1 MLPGSGAM
9 KSKPFFLKGLW
20 PVALLAVFLGLAE
33 LPFAGFMADDFIQL
47 GTLEGVS
54 SCGGRAPFRLYDI
67 GDGNPD
73 FVLALKNAGA
83 FPWFFAPDFRMAFF
97 RPLSSAL
104 LALDHRWFGL
114 HPLGY
119 RVHGVIWFLLLAA
132 GLGCLLQRL
141 FPRGLASLALT
152 LFIVS
157 GIHGPLSWTATR
169 HIVIAAALGVF
180 GLYFHVRWRQ
190 DGWRAGRLLAL
201 AALALSLTAG
211 EAALGALAF
220 VFAYEA
226 FVVEDSWR
234 MRIRASLPPA
244 LLVLAYLLFY
254 RLLGFGAS
262 ASSGYLNPL
271 AEPLRFLAVL
281 PGRMAV
287 ILGGMVAGGN
297 VDLWVLR
304 PPLRPLMVLTGAL
317 LAALFAVLFRSAWKN
332 SATPGRR
339 TVRGLTAGAVLAA
352 VPFSGTPIGSRCLV
366 IPWIGGAAALAWVLH
381 GWWTVLRRGPGNGR
395 RLAGVACALLAFI
408 HLALA
413 PVQRLAAPFL
423 LQRMMGTRL
432 AAAMDVPALAS
443 ERIAGK
449 TVVLL
454 NAPDIV
460 VGLHSYFYRALFRLS
475 MPTAWRV
482 LAWAPCAFR
491 FSRLD
496 AHTLSMEAVGGE
508 VASLRLQTGDIV
520 RLQDMQASVTGHDA
534 NGITKAEFRFAVPLD
549 DPRLYFLAWRDG
561 RLQNVAPPSMGATL
575 LLPAP
580 AFEL

>member
-1 MLPGSGAM
+1 M
-9 KSKPFFLKGLW
+9 KSKPFFLKGMW

-33 LPFAGFMADDFIQL
+33 LPFASFMADDFIQL

-54 SCGGRAPFRLYDI
+54 SCGGQAPFRLYDI
-67 GDGNPD
+67 ADGDPD
-73 FVLALKNAGA
+73 HVLALKNAGA

-104 LALDHRWFGL
+104 LALDHRLFGL
-114 HPLGY
+114 RPLGY

-132 GLGCLLQRL
+132 GLGLLLRRL
-141 FPRGLASLALT
+141 LPQGLAALALT
-152 LFIVS
+152 IFLVS

-169 HIVIAAALGVF
+169 HIVIAAALGIF

-190 DGWRAGRLLAL
+190 DGWRAGRLLSL
-201 AALALSLTAG
+201 VTLALSLAG
-211 EAALGALAF
+211 SEAALGACAY

-226 FVVEDSWR
+226 FTVEDEWR
-234 MRIRASLPPA
+234 MRIRACLPPA

-271 AEPLRFLAVL
+271 GEPLRFLAGL
-281 PGRMAV
+281 PGRLAV

-304 PPLRPLMVLTGAL
+304 PQLRPFMVFTGAL
-317 LAALFAVLFRSAWKN
+317 LAALFAALFRSGWKN
-332 SATPGRR
+332 SAASGRR
-339 TVRGLTAGAVLAA
+339 AVRWLIAGAVLAA

-381 GWWTVLRRGPGNGR
+381 GWWTVLRRGPGIGR
-395 RLAGVACALLAFI
+395 RLAGGACTLLALV
-408 HLALA
+408 HLVLA

-423 LQRMMGTRL
+423 LQRMMSTRL
-432 AAAMDVPALAS
+432 AAAMDVPALAR

-454 NAPDIV
+454 TAPDIV
-460 VGLHSYFYRALFRLS
+460 VGFHSYFYRTLFRLP
-475 MPTAWRV
+475 MPNAWRV

-496 AHTLSMEAVGGE
+496 ANTLAMEAVGGE
-508 VASLRLQTGDIV
+508 VSSLWLRTGDIV
-520 RLQDMQASVTGHDA
+520 RLQDMQATVTGHDA
-534 NGITKAEFRFAVPLD
+534 NGITRAEFRFAVPLD

-561 RLQNVAPPSMGATL
+561 RLQHVPPPSLGNVL

-580 AFEL
+580 VFEL